1 MLSQLSIRNFAII
14 DDLTLTIGPGFVV
27 LTGETG
33 AGKSIILDAVT
44 LVLGGRSDS
53 TMVRAGQ
60 SRAFVEAEFMLNKSQ
75 QKVINP
81 MLVEDGLEGDYPGLL
96 VLAREVRES
105 GRSIARVNGRTV
117 SLAQLRSIAE
127 PLVDIHGQGEH
138 LSLLKPKAHLPLL
151 DSYASLE
158 QQREEYAREFDQL
171 RALQNELHSLRR
183 DEKLI
188 AQRIDMLTYQIE
200 EISAASLQNGE
211 EEALREERTR
221 LGNAEQL
228 QRLTS
233 EINAGLIGMDGDTPA
248 AIDLIG
254 EAERA
259 LHKLSDV
266 DPAQAALLKEL
277 QGLSYQLNEIAAQ
290 IQDYQKNLEHNP
302 QRLNDVEDRLELI
315 NGLKRKYGGTIAEIL
330 ATEAQAI
337 EELDQISHNEE
348 RIAAMELAREELLHS
363 VGELGEAL
371 SQARQAAAGNLS
383 KAVEEQL
390 QDLYMEGARF
400 AVSFDREPSEE
411 GAYTAN
417 GRFAFDRSGLDR
429 AEFIISANPG
439 EPLKP
444 MARVASGG
452 ETARLM
458 LALKSALA
466 AVDAT
471 PTLIFDEIDQ
481 GIGGRV
487 GDIVGRKLWSLA
499 AVGDHQVIIVTH
511 LPQLA
516 GYGDSHLRVSKTVS
530 DGRTTT
536 QVKQLD
542 SVGRVDELAAM
553 LGTGRETAVNG
564 AQSILDQV
572 QAVKEKA
579 AVAETRSAAS
589 ATS

>member
-1 MLSQLSIRNFAII
+1 MLSQLSIHDFAII
-14 DDLTLTIGPGFVV
+14 DDINLPIKPGFVV

-44 LVLGGRSDS
+44 LVLGGRADS
-53 TMVRAGQ
+53 SMVRAG
-60 SRAFVEAEFMLNKSQ
+60 SSTAFIEAEFVLNEALQ
-75 QKVINP
+75 EVINP
-81 MLVEDGLEGDYPGLL
+81 LLLEDELQGDYPGLL
-96 VLAREVRES
+96 VLAREVREN

-117 SLAQLRSIAE
+117 SLAQLRTIAE

-151 DSYASLE
+151 DSYAALNG
-158 QQREEYAREFDQL
+158 QREIYAGVVAQL
-171 RALQNELHSLRR
+171 QAVQNELHALRR

-188 AQRIDMLTYQIE
+188 AQRVDMLTYQID
-200 EISAASLQNGE
+200 EIAAAALEPGE
-211 EEALREERTR
+211 DEALREERTR
-221 LGNAEQL
+221 LANAEKL
-228 QRLTS
+228 QNLTS
-233 EINAGLIGMDGDTPA
+233 EINAALIGVDGDTQA

-259 LHKLSDV
+259 LHKLADV
-266 DPAQAALLKEL
+266 DDAQKELLQEL
-277 QGLSYQLNEIAAQ
+277 QGLSYQLSEIAAR
-290 IQDYQKNLEHNP
+290 IQEYQDNLEHNP
-302 QRLNDVEDRLELI
+302 QHLNEVEERLELI
-315 NGLKRKYGGTIAEIL
+315 NTLKRKYGETIAEIL
-330 ATEAQAI
+330 ATHDRATA
-337 EELDQISHNEE
+337 ELQKISNSEE
-348 RIAAMELAREELLHS
+348 RIAALETERESLLHR

-371 SQARQAAAGNLS
+371 SLARQEAAKKLS
-383 KAVEEQL
+383 AAVEGQL

-400 AVSFDREPSEE
+400 AVSFERELSAE
-411 GAYTAN
+411 GAYGAN
-417 GRFAFDRSGLDR
+417 GRYAFDRGGLDR
-429 AEFIISANPG
+429 AEFVISANPG

-499 AVGDHQVIIVTH
+499 AVGEHQVIIVTH

-516 GYGDSHLRVSKTVS
+516 GYGDAHLQVSKAVNG
-530 DGRTTT
+530 GRTTT
-536 QVKQLD
+536 QVNQLD
-542 SVGRVDELAAM
+542 RNGRVDELAAM
-553 LGTGRETAVNG
+553 LGTGHETAVNG
-564 AQSILDQV
+564 ANAILNHV
-572 QAVKEKA
+572 QTVKEKGSLPN
-579 AVAETRSAAS
+579 RSVV
-589 ATS
+589 